1 MINQTF
7 MVTRK
12 QNMPLPVSN
21 IQDLGDTSIREISI
35 TDAEAWDAVIKGF
48 EHYEPFYLH
57 GYVKAFA
64 EHSNGEPVLLVYE
77 EDGVKAANVV
87 VRRDIYDIEGFAE
100 HLPPKTYYD
109 LSTPYGY
116 GGFICDTGITEKIQ
130 QEYNRYCLQQG
141 YICEFVRFNLFSDY
155 VHRYDGTTRSN
166 MLNIVC
172 DLSGSWDDVF
182 ARYQGK
188 TRQKV
193 RKVQKNGWTVRVGNA
208 CEDIESFLPIYYDTM
223 DRNQAQNMYYFK
235 HDFFATLKNLGDKV
249 QYFFAEKDGQ
259 VGAVN
264 VLIAGAE
271 NTYCFLSSTA
281 REFLNESPN
290 YLLMSEMIAW
300 SHAQGFKN
308 FVIGGGYGS
317 NDELLRF
324 KKGFA
329 PEGTYDFDI
338 GSKIFNQEVYDALV
352 EIRKEAKPDF
362 DTESAYFPL
371 YRA

>member
-1 MINQTF
+1 MISQTS
-7 MVTRK
+7 METRK
-12 QNMPLPVSN
+12 HNMPLPVAN
-21 IQDLGDTSIREISI
+21 AQDLGDTHIREISI
-35 TDAEAWDAVIKGF
+35 ADIEAWDAVVKQF
-48 EHYEPFYLH
+48 KYYEPFYLH

-77 EDGVKAANVV
+77 DGDVKAATVV
-87 VRRDIYDIEGFAE
+87 VKRDIYDIEGFAQYI
-100 HLPPKTYYD
+100 PPKTYYD

-116 GGFICDTGITEKIQ
+116 GGFICDTSITDQIQ
-130 QEYNRYCLQQG
+130 EEYNRYCLQQG

-155 VHRYDGTTRSN
+155 VRHYDGNTRSN

-172 DLSGSWDDVF
+172 DLSGSWEDVF

-193 RKVQKNGWTVRVGNA
+193 RKVQKSGWTVRVGNTE
-208 CEDIESFLPIYYDTM
+208 EDIKSFLPIYYDTM
-223 DRNQAQNMYYFK
+223 DRNRAQNIYYFK
-235 HDFFATLKNLGDKV
+235 HEFFETLKTLDGKV

-259 VGAVN
+259 IGAVN
-264 VLIAGAE
+264 VLIAGAQS
-271 NTYCFLSSTA
+271 TYCFLSSTA
-281 REFLNESPN
+281 RQFLNESPN

-300 SHAQGFKN
+300 SHAQGFKH
-308 FVIGGGYGS
+308 FVIGGGYGG

-329 PEGTYDFDI
+329 PEGTYDFYI

-352 EIRKEAKPDF
+352 QIRKESKESF
-362 DTESAYFPL
+362 DETSAYFPL